1 MSSIVRDNDLLTAT
15 PETATRP
22 AGTPALPGG
31 AANKPQPV
39 AFQVFVTVTG
49 ARTLEGS
56 EKRELFSECT
66 MTLLVFDNGAV
77 LPLSSP
83 VSPGQLL
90 FLTNDKTRKEVVC
103 QVVKSKNYRTISGCV
118 ELEFTEPMFGFWGM
132 RFPGDRIAPQPF
144 TPVPVAVNSSAATVT
159 PAAANVVAPRV
170 ASPVTIPV
178 PRVFEAKPAA
188 PRVVVKPPELKPAE
202 ARISR
207 PVVQAMVTASVPKA
221 EAPSTQKPISPM
233 APVVPVVA
241 RQAAPATPLADLLR
255 AVEVQRVTTSPKPP
269 AAPAGV
275 DLASL
280 PSFSESKPVAPAP
293 AKAQPPPAASAPA
306 TGTLKPEMAR
316 RQEQLSHFLS
326 IDVPPTKGVPP
337 AGMSAGDKKPTP
349 DMPAKILEIA
359 KEVLTLSP
367 TKASQP
373 AKSTALPSKRLQEMD
388 AARTPAWLEPL
399 ARTAVPP
406 TSKPELLEKE
416 NQERLTERPEP
427 EGPQGRALTLQRNS
441 QPRRQLRVLSAG
453 TLFEA
458 DNYADQISS
467 GRSHRGI
474 LMGAIAAGA
483 LLLAGG
489 GAWYFRH
496 QSKDVQAAVTANVA
510 HPPSISENTLPSQPP
525 NNTLPQMIPAQE
537 TTSDA
542 PATSSSMP
550 ANNPRAAIVPAKENV
565 VVAAP
570 RPSPPVN
577 AQPKKPSLGG
587 LHLAAPAPNRRSRA
601 LDNNDADPG
610 VVLSGTPPEPN
621 ENPLGVG
628 LAANSKQPAAPN
640 LPSPVG
646 GNLKPAKLISSV
658 APVYPSRAK
667 TQHVSGDVRV
677 DALIDTTGR
686 VTTMKVVSGPTP
698 LQQAAMDALRQWKY
712 QPAMLDGKAVP
723 AHLTVTLQ
731 FRLAPI
737 SHSLAEEE

>member
-1 MSSIVRDNDLLTAT
+1 
-15 PETATRP
+15 
-22 AGTPALPGG
+22 
-31 AANKPQPV
+31 V

-56 EKRELFSECT
+56 EKRELFSEGT
-66 MTLLVFDNGAV
+66 MTLLVFGNGAV

-132 RFPGDRIAPQPF
+132 RFPGDPIAPQPF
-144 TPVPVAVNSSAATVT
+144 TPVPLAVNSPAATVT

-178 PRVFEAKPAA
+178 PRVFEAKPTAT
-188 PRVVVKPPELKPAE
+188 PEVVKPPELKPAK
-202 ARISR
+202 ARVST
-207 PVVQAMVTASVPKA
+207 PVAMAMGTPSVPKT
-221 EAPSTQKPISPM
+221 EVPSAQRPIPPM
-233 APVVPVVA
+233 ALVVPVVA
-241 RQAAPATPLADLLR
+241 RQTAPETPIVHLLR
-255 AVEVQRVTTSPKPP
+255 AAEVQSATTSRKPP

-293 AKAQPPPAASAPA
+293 AMAQPLAASAPA
-306 TGTLKPEMAR
+306 TGTLQPEMAR
-316 RQEQLSHFLS
+316 PQEQLSHFLS

-337 AGMSAGDKKPTP
+337 AGISAVDKKPTP
-349 DMPAKILEIA
+349 DMPANILEIA

-373 AKSTALPSKRLQEMD
+373 AKSAKLPSKPLQEMD

-406 TSKPELLEKE
+406 TSRPELLEKE

-441 QPRRQLRVLSAG
+441 QPRRPLRVLSAG

-467 GRSHRGI
+467 GRSHGGI

-525 NNTLPQMIPAQE
+525 NNTLPQMIPPQE
-537 TTSDA
+537 TASDA
-542 PATSSSMP
+542 LATSSSMP
-550 ANNPRAAIVPAKENV
+550 ANKPRAAIVPAKEENV
-565 VVAAP
+565 LVAAP

>member
-1 MSSIVRDNDLLTAT
+1 MSYIVRDNDLLTAT

-31 AANKPQPV
+31 AANKPQPG

-56 EKRELFSECT
+56 EERELFSECT
-66 MTLLVFDNGAV
+66 MTVLVFGNGAV

-132 RFPGDRIAPQPF
+132 HFPGDPISPQPF
-144 TPVPVAVNSSAATVT
+144 TPVPLAVNSPAATVT

-170 ASPVTIPV
+170 ASAVTIPV
-178 PRVFEAKPAA
+178 PKVFEAKPAA
-188 PRVVVKPPELKPAE
+188 TPEVVKPPELKPAK
-202 ARISR
+202 ARVST
-207 PVVQAMVTASVPKA
+207 PVAKAMVTPSVPK
-221 EAPSTQKPISPM
+221 EEVPSAQRPIPPM
-233 APVVPVVA
+233 ALVVPVVA
-241 RQAAPATPLADLLR
+241 RQTAPETPIVHLLR
-255 AVEVQRVTTSPKPP
+255 AAEVQWATTSPKPP

-280 PSFSESKPVAPAP
+280 PSFSESNPVAPAP
-293 AKAQPPPAASAPA
+293 AMAQPPPAASAPA
-306 TGTLKPEMAR
+306 TGTLEPEMVR
-316 RQEQLSHFLS
+316 RQEQLSHSLS

-337 AGMSAGDKKPTP
+337 AGISAVDKKPTP
-349 DMPAKILEIA
+349 DMPANILEIA

-373 AKSTALPSKRLQEMD
+373 AKSTTLPSKPLQEMD

-427 EGPQGRALTLQRNS
+427 EGPQGRAPTLQRNS

-525 NNTLPQMIPAQE
+525 NYTLPQMIPPQE
-537 TTSDA
+537 TTSDT

-550 ANNPRAAIVPAKENV
+550 ANNPPAAIVPAKENV

-601 LDNNDADPG
+601 LENNDADPG

-628 LAANSKQPAAPN
+628 LATNSKQPAAPN

-646 GNLKPAKLISSV
+646 GDLKPAKLISSV

>member
-31 AANKPQPV
+31 AANKPQPG

-56 EKRELFSECT
+56 EERELFSECT
-66 MTLLVFDNGAV
+66 MTVLVFGNGAV

-118 ELEFTEPMFGFWGM
+118 ELEFTEPMSGFWGM
-132 RFPGDRIAPQPF
+132 RFPGDPISPQPF
-144 TPVPVAVNSSAATVT
+144 TPVPLAVNSPAAAVT

-170 ASPVTIPV
+170 ASKVTIPV
-178 PRVFEAKPAA
+178 PRVYETKPAA
-188 PRVVVKPPELKPAE
+188 TPEVVKPPELKPAK
-202 ARISR
+202 ARVST
-207 PVVQAMVTASVPKA
+207 PVAKAMVTPSVPK
-221 EAPSTQKPISPM
+221 EEVPSAQRRIPPM
-233 APVVPVVA
+233 ALVVPVVA
-241 RQAAPATPLADLLR
+241 RQAAPATP
-255 AVEVQRVTTSPKPP
+255 T
-269 AAPAGV
+269 
-275 DLASL
+275 
-280 PSFSESKPVAPAP
+280 ESKPVAPAP
-293 AKAQPPPAASAPA
+293 AMAQPPPAASAPA
-306 TGTLKPEMAR
+306 TGILKPEMAR
-316 RQEQLSHFLS
+316 RQEQLSHLPFA
-326 IDVPPTKGVPP
+326 DVPPTKSVPP
-337 AGMSAGDKKPTP
+337 APRISAVDKKPLP
-349 DMPAKILEIA
+349 DIPAKILEIA
-359 KEVLTLSP
+359 KEVPALSP
-367 TKASQP
+367 TQLSQP
-373 AKSTALPSKRLQEMD
+373 ARSATLPSKPLHKMD
-388 AARTPAWLEPL
+388 ASKTPAWLEPL
-399 ARTAVPP
+399 ARHAVPF
-406 TSKPELLEKE
+406 TVLPELLEKE

-467 GRSHRGI
+467 GRFHRGI
-474 LMGAIAAGA
+474 LMGAIAAGV

-510 HPPSISENTLPSQPP
+510 HTPSISENTLPSQPP
-525 NNTLPQMIPAQE
+525 NNTLPQMIPPQE
-537 TTSDA
+537 TASDA
-542 PATSSSMP
+542 LATSSSMP

-565 VVAAP
+565 VVASP

-587 LHLAAPAPNRRSRA
+587 LHLAASAPNRRSRA

-712 QPAMLDGKAVP
+712 QPAILDGKAVP

-737 SHSLAEEE
+737 SRSLAEEE